1 MALLQACHHGLTGDS
16 AKLIGEGAV
25 ENQDVHRED
34 PLADGCGVLQGE
46 ALVNE
51 EDAALEDKLRMT
63 NGSCR
68 DNTEHLSSLKQTEHS
83 NLYQTDGLKV
93 VSDWCVNFFFTHSR
107 LTYNKDQC
115 SL

>member
-1 MALLQACHHGLTGDS
+1 MVALLQACHHGLTGDG
-16 AKLIGEGAV
+16 AELIGEGAV

-34 PLADGCGVLQGE
+34 PLADGCGVLQGK

-68 DNTEHLSSLKQTEHS
+68 ENTAFILTEADRTFKSLPNRWT
-83 NLYQTDGLKV
+83 
-93 VSDWCVNFFFTHSR
+93 
-107 LTYNKDQC
+107 
-115 SL
+115 